1 MFFEGEAKQYQA
13 YQTIPNLYL
22 SDLCKWETI
31 QKIGFDKV
39 VELVESWEETEK
51 FNKEISTFNYNL
63 KTAATTVLIQFFK
76 ELKLPHEKKSVRNKF
91 LGYTK
96 EFSTMLAQLTKKY
109 NTVPPTKLRIHTIT
123 YNGNPLACNGDSL
136 KLLKEA
142 KLKMELSAH
151 QEEKKTN
158 RFKTALKIAF
168 DNQINIV
175 DCPTEAS
182 VIATVDEF
190 MKEKFIEENYSN
202 GTEVYLK
209 HTCDECSTWYVGE
222 RRCSCGNVR
231 VELEVEGNFIDG
243 YYAYPVRY

>member
-13 YQTIPNLYL
+13 YQTIPNIYL

-39 VELVESWEETEK
+39 VELVESWSETEK
-51 FNKEISTFNYNL
+51 FNNDVSRFNMSLQLAGINVIKE
-63 KTAATTVLIQFFK
+63 FFK
-76 ELKLPHEKKSVRNKF
+76 ELKLPYEKKSTRNKF

-96 EFSTMLAQLTKKY
+96 EFSTMLEQLSKKY
-109 NTVPPTKLRIHTIT
+109 NTKSPIIPRISTIT
-123 YNGNPLACNGDSL
+123 YNGKPLVCNGDSL

-142 KLKMELSAH
+142 KLKMELSAQ